1 MPANYARSVL
11 ITGIHTEVG
20 EYTGYE
26 FMGNDWFVIGCDT
39 SHHTSYFARNHI
51 QADVTDLAE
60 YRRAVATAA
69 RIGNGLDVVINCSQ
83 VPMFGLF
90 GEDYIRAAAESLHEL
105 HGAIVNELS
114 ATDLEHHHL
123 PEIKATT
130 RHFADMDHG
139 IRVNTIAPFLS
150 AAPHGQRAS
159 YSGTDAD
166 EFLAHLNSAD
176 ASARLPMNAIEI
188 AAAVYFLAAEPING
202 ETLSADDSLPAR
214 L

>member
-26 FMGNDWFVIGCDT
+26 FMSNDWFVIGCDATHRT
-39 SHHTSYFARNHI
+39 SHFARNHI
-51 QADVTDLAE
+51 QADVTDLSE

-69 RIGNGLDVVINCSQ
+69 RIGNGLDCVVNCAT

-90 GEDYIRAAAESLHEL
+90 GEDYIRAAAASLHEL

-114 ATDLEHHHL
+114 ATELEHHHL

-130 RHFADMDHG
+130 RSLAAMDHG
-139 IRVNTIAPFLS
+139 IRVNTVAPFLS
-150 AAPHGQRAS
+150 ASPHGSRAH
-159 YSGTDAD
+159 YAGTDAD

-176 ASARLPMNAIEI
+176 ASARLPMSAAEI
-188 AAAVYFLAAEPING
+188 AATVYFLAAEPING